1 MNVCSAYSPL
11 LSTHV
16 CADYTRRSR
25 AESHLHL
32 LFYTSR
38 RPRCFAAVCWF
49 LLRGCVF
56 RPDDACQKRFSW
68 FPDWIQQV
76 QKYALGCVFRPDDA
90 CQKRFSWFPDWIQ
103 TVQTCVNL
111 VDLVKSFQTRIY
123 YSLEKFGVDTAE
135 NGPLKVCRK
144 FAKS

>member
-68 FPDWIQQV
+68 FPDWS
-76 QKYALGCVFRPDDA
+76 QK
-90 CQKRFSWFPDWIQ
+90 
-103 TVQTCVNL
+103 VQTCVNL
-111 VDLVKSFQTRIY
+111 LDLVKSFQTSISLKIWRR
-123 YSLEKFGVDTAE
+123 YSRARASQCLLKFFQKLENNWKNIGVPPRCARGTRLDAHILRP
-135 NGPLKVCRK
+135 G
-144 FAKS
+144 A